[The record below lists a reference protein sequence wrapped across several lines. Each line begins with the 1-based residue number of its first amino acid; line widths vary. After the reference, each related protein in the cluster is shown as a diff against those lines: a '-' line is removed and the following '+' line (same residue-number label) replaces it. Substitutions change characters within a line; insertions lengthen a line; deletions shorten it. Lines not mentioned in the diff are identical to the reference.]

1 MLKDYVTK
9 LLGGPAKSKGR
20 HEQKPEEPRPA
31 PEGPA
36 EDIFEVPPDSGE
48 PEDPRDYFIEEPPQ
62 APEELIYET
71 GVRAYRAREFPQAL
85 EAFLQ
90 AAGQGHAEAQY
101 LCGQMYRQGIGAAA
115 NGRLAL
121 TWYKRA
127 AKQGYL
133 NAQLTCAAMFESGEG
148 TEINVKQALYWYEQA
163 AKQGDL
169 QAQLKCGRMYYR
181 GRAETRNPQKA
192 RRWLETA
199 AGNGSEDA
207 QKLLSELF

>member
-9 LLGGPAKSKGR
+9 LLGGPARNRGR
-20 HEQKPEEPRPA
+20 HEQKPEAQQPPLEAAAGENPFETAA
-31 PEGPA
+31 PE
-36 EDIFEVPPDSGE
+36 E
-48 PEDPRDYFIEEPPQ
+48 PEDPRDYFIEPQ
-62 APEELIYET
+62 RPPEEISYET
-71 GVRAYRAREFPQAL
+71 GVRAYRAREFTQAL
-85 EAFLQ
+85 EAFLE

-115 NGRLAL
+115 NTKLAL

-133 NAQLTCAAMFESGEG
+133 NAQLSCAAMLESGEG
-148 TEINVKQALYWYEQA
+148 TDINVKQALYWYEQA